1 MIALLLLH
9 GLVAV
14 VAGTSGKRLGRFVLP
29 LTATA
34 PAATFVWALSRA
46 GEILGGD
53 PVWVSWP
60 WAESLG
66 LEISF
71 LIDSFSLLFVLLVS
85 GVGVL
90 IMLYATWYFGD
101 TPGLGRFAA
110 YLVLFAGSMLG
121 LVTAD
126 NLLLLFVFWELT
138 AVTSY
143 LLIGFEDGEP
153 EARSA
158 ALQALLV
165 TGFGGL
171 AMLAGIVILGA
182 EAGTYSMSEILSAP
196 PNSALTGAALVLLL
210 VGAFTKSAQVPFHFW
225 LPGAMA
231 APTPVSAYLH
241 SATMVKAG
249 VYLIARL
256 SPAFAPL
263 FVYWRPLVV
272 GIGLLTMLVGGY
284 KALRQH
290 DAKLLLAYGTVS
302 QLGLMTALVGAGLPK
317 LAFAGAAVIL
327 AHALYKAALF
337 MIVGVVDHQVHSRD
351 IRRLSGLAK
360 MMPVTFWLAVVAM
373 ASYAGLPPLFG
384 FIAKETALEGFRLA
398 PMDAAWMAFFA
409 VVLGSAVTT
418 AYGTRFLWGVFGT
431 KQSSTRIAL
440 RDVDRPHPM
449 LVAPAA
455 VLVVLTVAFGVAPQW
470 IGSLLGAA
478 GASISMPEQPFRL
491 ALWAGFVPSLAW
503 SALAVGVGVAMF
515 WQRDA
520 VEKFQSVTDSI
531 PSAERVYFGS
541 LTALSRF
548 SRQVTGRVQVGSL
561 PVYGGV
567 IMSTVAIIT
576 GAMVVRAWPNGMA
589 IEFAGSPLQI
599 AVSLFI
605 IVAAIAAA
613 YQRHRIAAVLLL
625 GAVGYGV
632 AILFVMYGG
641 PDLALTQV
649 LFETLTLVLF
659 ILVLRHLPDRFTDL
673 RQRFGRTS
681 RLSISIAFGTFV
693 GAFALVAASTRTAE
707 SVGFEMVAKALPD
720 AGGRNVVN
728 VILTDF
734 RAIDTLGEITVL
746 VVVAIGIAA
755 LVRHGLG
762 DRRP

>member
-9 GLVAV
+9 GV
-14 VAGTSGKRLGRFVLP
+14 VAGVAGASGRRLGRFVLP
-29 LTATA
+29 LVAVA
-34 PAATFVWALSRA
+34 PATTFVWAVLRA
-46 GEILGGD
+46 DEILSGQS
-53 PVWVSWP
+53 VWISVP
-60 WAESLG
+60 WVESLG

-71 LIDSFSLLFVLLVS
+71 LVDSFSLLFVLLVS
-85 GVGVL
+85 GIGVL
-90 IMLYATWYFGD
+90 IMLYATWYFGA

-143 LLIGFEDGEP
+143 LLIGFEDHKP

-171 AMLAGIVILGA
+171 IMLAGIVILGA
-182 EAGTYSMSEILSAP
+182 EAGTYSMSEILASP
-196 PNSALTGAALVLLL
+196 PTSALTGAALLLLL

-249 VYLIARL
+249 IYLIARL

-263 FVYWRPLVV
+263 FWYWRPLVV

-290 DAKLLLAYGTVS
+290 DAKLILAYGTVS
-302 QLGLMTALVGAGLPK
+302 QLGLMTALLGTGLPK

-337 MIVGVVDHQVHSRD
+337 MVIGVVEHQVHTRD
-351 IRRLSGLAK
+351 IRRLTGLAK
-360 MMPVTFWLAVVAM
+360 KMPVTFWVAAIAM
-373 ASYAGLPPLFG
+373 ASYVGLPPLFG
-384 FIAKETALEGFRLA
+384 FIAKEAALEGFRLA
-398 PMDAAWMAFFA
+398 PSDAASVAFFA
-409 VVLGSAVTT
+409 VVIGSALTT
-418 AYGTRFLWGVFGT
+418 AYGARFLWGVFGS
-431 KQSSTRIAL
+431 KPPSTEIIGE
-440 RDVDRPHPM
+440 DVARPHRM

-455 VLVVLTVAFGVAPQW
+455 ALAVLTVAFGFAPQW
-470 IGSLLGAA
+470 IEPLVVAA
-478 GASISMPEQPFRL
+478 GASLAAPDKAFHL
-491 ALWAGFVPSLAW
+491 ALWSGFAPSIAW
-503 SALAVGVGVAMF
+503 SALAVGAGLMMF
-515 WQRDA
+515 WQRET
-520 VEKFQSVTDSI
+520 VERIQSLTARF
-531 PSAERVYFGS
+531 PSAEQAYSSSVTVLDRV
-541 LTALSRF
+541 A
-548 SRQVTGRVQVGSL
+548 RQVTGRIQVGSL

-567 IMSTVAIIT
+567 IMATVT
-576 GAMVVRAWPNGMA
+576 LGVGAMVVRAWPLGMT
-589 IEFAGSPLQI
+589 IEFSDSPFQV
-599 AVSLFI
+599 AVSLFV

-613 YQRHRIAAVLLL
+613 FQERRIAAVFLL

-632 AILFVMYGG
+632 AILFVMYGA
-641 PDLALTQV
+641 PDLALTQI
-649 LFETLTLVLF
+649 LFETLALVLF
-659 ILVLRHLPDRFTDL
+659 VLVLRHLPDRFRK
-673 RQRFGRTS
+673 RQHRFGQTS
-681 RLSISIAFGTFV
+681 RLIISIGLGTFV
-693 GAFALVAASTRTAE
+693 GGFALVAVNARVTE
-707 SVGFEMVAKALPD
+707 SIGFEMAARALPD
-720 AGGRNVVN
+720 TGARNVVN

-734 RAIDTLGEITVL
+734 RALDTLGEITVL
-746 VVVAIGIAA
+746 LVVAIGIAT
-755 LVRHGLG
+755 LVGQRLG
-762 DRRP
+762 DR